1 MELKMADANNITT
14 RNISELSWQE
24 FPGHVGGA
32 LSKPIVNAELA
43 GAKNLTHTISSYLP
57 GAYSE
62 SHSHAT
68 QEQIFHVLE
77 GEGLL
82 TSGGEKRLMRAHDVA
97 FIPPGVEHGIQNS
110 GLSNLVFL
118 IITSPPRR

>member
-1 MELKMADANNITT
+1 MAEAKIITRSIAELPWM
-14 RNISELSWQE
+14 Q
-24 FPGHVGGA
+24 FPGHAAGA
-32 LSKPIVNAELA
+32 LSKPIVNAELV

-57 GAYSE
+57 GAYSD

-77 GEGLL
+77 GEGWL
-82 TSGGEKRLMRAHDVA
+82 TSGNETRLLRAHDVA
-97 FIPPGVEHGIQNS
+97 FIPPGVEHGIQNN
-110 GLSNLVFL
+110 GLTNLVFL